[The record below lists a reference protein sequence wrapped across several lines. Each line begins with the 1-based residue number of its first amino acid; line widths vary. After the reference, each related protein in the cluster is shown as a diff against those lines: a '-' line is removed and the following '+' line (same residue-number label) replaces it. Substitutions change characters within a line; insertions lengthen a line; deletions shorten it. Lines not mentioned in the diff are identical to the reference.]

1 VPPSPAPVIN
11 GFTIS
16 PDTVAPG
23 GCAVLSWT
31 TGGGTSSV
39 DLLRDNSIIFD
50 NAPVNSSVQD
60 CPQVPAD
67 AALPLSIVYMLQ
79 AYNSAGQMVSQS
91 VSLVVQPLS
100 ATPY

>member
-1 VPPSPAPVIN
+1 
-11 GFTIS
+11 
-16 PDTVAPG
+16 
-23 GCAVLSWT
+23 
-31 TGGGTSSV
+31 
-39 DLLRDNSIIFD
+39 
-50 NAPVNSSVQD
+50 VNSSVQD

-67 AALPLSIVYMLQ
+67 KPLPFSIVYMLQ